1 MKKSGITFNADKL
14 KLWQCCGVYH
24 ASGVRHCSICGK
36 SKPDN
41 NHPERADAQPERRK
55 QSSLDCKSAIAQ
67 ALPRSAARYHITI
80 ERHSP
85 RTLDDD
91 NFCGGCKQ
99 LRDTIAELL
108 GKTGDSE
115 ADGLT
120 FEYKQVKSKLKKTVI
135 KISELASDNK
145 AL

>member
-1 MKKSGITFNADKL
+1 MKKSGITFNAEKL

-24 ASGVRHCSICGK
+24 ASGVKVCSICGK
-36 SKPDN
+36 SKLDN
-41 NHPERADAQPERRK
+41 SPAERADAQPERSK
-55 QSSLDCKSAIAQ
+55 QPALDCKSALAQ

-120 FEYKQVKSKLKKTVI
+120 FEYLQVKSKLKKTVI
-135 KISELASDNK
+135 KIREIC
-145 AL
+145 

>member
-1 MKKSGITFNADKL
+1 MKKRGITFNADKL
-14 KLWQCCGVYH
+14 NLWQCCGVYH
-24 ASGVRHCSICGK
+24 ASGVKVCSICGK
-36 SKPDN
+36 GKFDSSPA
-41 NHPERADAQPERRK
+41 ERSHAEPERRK
-55 QSSLDCKSAIAQ
+55 PSALDCKSAIAQ
-67 ALPRSAARYHITI
+67 ALPHSAARYHITI

-108 GKTGDSE
+108 GKSGDSE

-120 FEYKQVKSKLKKTVI
+120 FEYKQNKSKIKKTVI
-135 KISELASDNK
+135 KIRELESGNK